1 VGETVGV
8 ALTQI
13 PIQLLQY
20 MNDLSFTRL
29 LGLLRE
35 LDHVSLENPWRR
47 YTGSDIFRG
56 PLFIST
62 MHHHLL

>member
-1 VGETVGV
+1 VGV

-35 LDHVSLENPWRR
+35 LDHVSLENP
-47 YTGSDIFRG
+47 
-56 PLFIST
+56 
-62 MHHHLL
+62 